1 MQKRKRFEE
10 VKPRIGPPT
19 GIDGAHERIS
29 AQIEDIINENPPWV
43 PNVPSGSLDASQM
56 IAWAY
61 NSFVATAS
69 ASDSSQGQLSHWLYG
84 ILCLGSGFPALQQAL
99 LALSVRQYGSKHHDQ
114 HVSNQGRRI
123 YIRSLAQFQKALYA
137 PELCMLDETLA
148 TACVMVLY
156 EMTDPQIIDPGA
168 WLGHVGGVAILL
180 KARGPHRHRQP
191 LSRRIFEQ
199 CRYMIM
205 LQSIIRRKA
214 SIFAEAEWL
223 LDPWQD
229 ATKDSEQQIIDHGL
243 LLGRL
248 LEYAEFF
255 LRRQVCED
263 DDLSRFLEQC
273 ANVYQGV
280 ETAKSRAASA
290 SKAYADHHSS
300 LIQLEEDVPLLITR
314 IIAVSIQ
321 LAVCDCACRIV
332 SEQEPF
338 TALHHQKAT
347 GFAASRL
354 CLSLETIHICTAILA
369 RRKAG
374 YHIPKASRAI
384 VCSQPLQV
392 SILPTQI

>member
-1 MQKRKRFEE
+1 MAKRRAFEE
-10 VKPRIGPPT
+10 VKPRLGGPLV
-19 GIDGAHERIS
+19 GIHRPYERNS
-29 AQIEDIINENPPWV
+29 KQPNATVSKNSPWL
-43 PNVPSGSLDASQM
+43 PYDLDGSLNASQV

-61 NSFVATAS
+61 DSFVGRGCAS
-69 ASDSSQGQLSHWLYG
+69 NSSQRQLSHWLHG
-84 ILCLGSGFPALQQAL
+84 ILCLGSSFPALHQAL

-114 HVSNQGRRI
+114 FVSNEGRRI
-123 YIRSLAQFQKALYA
+123 YTRSLARFQKALYD

-156 EMTDPQIIDPGA
+156 EMTDPQTIDPGA

-180 KARGPHRHRQP
+180 KARGPHQHKQP
-191 LSRRIFEQ
+191 LSRTIFEQ

-229 ATKDSEQQIIDHGL
+229 AEKDSEQQIIDHGL

-248 LEYAEFF
+248 LEYAEIP
-255 LRRQVCED
+255 LSRQVCED
-263 DDLSRFLEQC
+263 DELSGFLEQC

-280 ETAKSRAASA
+280 ETAKPKAASA
-290 SKAYADHHSS
+290 SKALANNSS
-300 LIQLEEDVPLLITR
+300 LIQFEADVPSLITR
-314 IIAVSIQ
+314 VIALSIQ
-321 LAVCDCACRIV
+321 LAVCDCACHII
-332 SEQEPF
+332 SAQELS
-338 TALHHQKAT
+338 TALHLSSPID
-347 GFAASRL
+347 FAASRWS
-354 CLSLETIHICTAILA
+354 LSLETLHTCNAILA

-392 SILPTQI
+392 TIFPT